1 MKDLV
6 RLMEQG
12 KPTLEGQSGLPST
25 TTTPL
30 AWMRRTAPYSPER
43 RAKMLEHMARARS
56 APRPQADFAPAAPVP
71 SGSSAKD
78 AVSDVIAYV
87 VLFGVGGLLFQSHV
101 PLYFGAFLFLTDGE
115 RIERALASI
124 GIRLEPETIGPDL
137 VKRSVFWFGW
147 FALLGALKGSVPV
160 WLAPWMPP
168 TESWPS
174 LAGIALLLA
183 VVEALTALALRRA
196 LPRLGWE
203 IRPDAPT
210 WRTIQFAGAAAALTI
225 LVLFGLL

>member
-12 KPTLEGQSGLPST
+12 KSTLEGQSGLSST
-25 TTTPL
+25 TTTPP
-30 AWMRRTAPYSPER
+30 AWMRRTAPCSPDR

-56 APRPQADFAPAAPVP
+56 MPRPQADFAAAAPVL

-78 AVSDVIAYV
+78 LVSEVIGYV
-87 VLFGVGGLLFQSHV
+87 VLFGVVGLLLQSRV
-101 PLYFGAFLFLTDGE
+101 PLYLGAFLFLTDGE
-115 RIERALASI
+115 RIERALASV
-124 GIRLEPETIGPDL
+124 GIRLEPETIGPDI

-147 FALLGALKGSVPV
+147 FALLDALKGSVPA

-168 TESWPS
+168 IESWSS
-174 LAGIALLLA
+174 LAGLSLLLA
-183 VVEALTALALRRA
+183 IVEALTALALRRA

-203 IRPDAPT
+203 IRSNGLT
-210 WRTIQFAGAAAALTI
+210 WTIQFAVAIAALTI
-225 LVLFGLL
+225 LVLFRPG

>member
-1 MKDLV
+1 
-6 RLMEQG
+6 MEQG
-12 KPTLEGQSGLPST
+12 KPTLEGQSSLPST
-25 TTTPL
+25 TSTPL

-56 APRPQADFAPAAPVP
+56 VPRLQTDFAPTAPVP

-78 AVSDVIAYV
+78 IVGDLIGNI
-87 VLFGVGGLLFQSHV
+87 VLFGVAGLLFQSRV

-124 GIRLEPETIGPDL
+124 GIRLEPETIGPDI

-147 FALLGALKGSVPV
+147 FALLDALKGSVPV

-168 TESWPS
+168 TESWS
-174 LAGIALLLA
+174 SMAGFALLLGI
-183 VVEALTALALRRA
+183 VEASTALALRRA

-203 IRPDAPT
+203 IRPDGPT
-210 WRTIQFAGAAAALTI
+210 WRTIQLAVAVAAVTL
-225 LVLFGLL
+225 LVLSGPR